1 MSQANDLEEHMHR
14 FRRMAA
20 TVFPHHAL
28 NDSEVLQLMQ
38 RLESLSRLEPET
50 ISVQMPE
57 GMILD
62 VP

>member
-1 MSQANDLEEHMHR
+1 
-14 FRRMAA
+14 MAA